1 MFNLLIVSTNN
12 IKLDNRLLKNIS
24 LLKKNNNID
33 VFGLNTK
40 EELISNNHN
49 IGQIFH
55 LQYKEYFAQQKF
67 FKKYIISY
75 FIQIFNLRRLFILFK
90 YSAYIKKNL
99 NFSKYTHIWLQD
111 FECVILYFF
120 LNKQINFKKII
131 FDAHE
136 LYQYSIIRNSKY
148 KKIVSFLVKF
158 ILKIFLKRV
167 DLFITINDSILKF
180 YKFNQTLFLNL
191 S

>member
-167 DLFITINDSILKF
+167 DLFITINVKIL
-180 YKFNQTLFLNL
+180 
-191 S
+191 